1 MSRDRD
7 DFDYEEPAEAGGFSS
22 NPAMFLVCLAAGGL
36 VLAGIVF
43 GVMYALKHDPAA
55 PDQIA
60 QNDPEKQ
67 PVIEP
72 DPAPQPNPVPFNPAP
87 RPNPVNPALE
97 PKPDPFNRDPKPDPF
112 NRQPEPIVPGP
123 VNPPVINNE
132 PERELPMPRG
142 FLPPDKD
149 LPALPPDL
157 AGEWDVKFD
166 ALPEPIAFE
175 EERKLR
181 VPLPTGVKLQDVL
194 WPTTPSFFVGL
205 GSNGSDREIREVFDI
220 RTRKKVG
227 RIGGFRA
234 WGGKSALS
242 PDGKFFA
249 VSNHDSKGVFVW
261 DVEGSKTKGT
271 LPFPS
276 SSGAKVLNFAGPK
289 RLVAAADAKSPLQV
303 WSLPDGNPERT
314 IAMPE
319 EYVAE
324 SVAFSPGGKYA
335 AVLNK
340 KRGEPTIQLFDLD
353 TGKMAGAARVPQQGD
368 NDFWAGVRRGGGSG
382 SKNRHSCG

>member
-149 LPALPPDL
+149 L
-157 AGEWDVKFD
+157 
-166 ALPEPIAFE
+166 
-175 EERKLR
+175 
-181 VPLPTGVKLQDVL
+181 
-194 WPTTPSFFVGL
+194 
-205 GSNGSDREIREVFDI
+205 
-220 RTRKKVG
+220 
-227 RIGGFRA
+227 
-234 WGGKSALS
+234 
-242 PDGKFFA
+242 
-249 VSNHDSKGVFVW
+249 
-261 DVEGSKTKGT
+261 
-271 LPFPS
+271 
-276 SSGAKVLNFAGPK
+276 
-289 RLVAAADAKSPLQV
+289 
-303 WSLPDGNPERT
+303 
-314 IAMPE
+314 
-319 EYVAE
+319 
-324 SVAFSPGGKYA
+324 
-335 AVLNK
+335 
-340 KRGEPTIQLFDLD
+340 
-353 TGKMAGAARVPQQGD
+353 
-368 NDFWAGVRRGGGSG
+368 RR
-382 SKNRHSCG
+382 